1 MGFYLQ
7 GLTMGL
13 AYVAP
18 IGMQNLFVIN
28 SALTKTRR
36 KAVFTAIIVT
46 IFDVAL
52 SLSCFFGVGALMQ
65 RYEWLQLAVLAVGG
79 AVVIR
84 IGLGLIFPGLFRHG
98 NDSTSRS
105 TASTTDAEIT
115 DKRADRLAK
124 TITTACVVTWFNP
137 QAIIDGT
144 LMLGAFSATL
154 SASQASPFII
164 GVESAS
170 ALWFLGLTL
179 VISAFSQRFSPK
191 IINTLNKVCGSII
204 VLYGIKLFVEFIMAV
219 L

>member
-79 AVVIR
+79 AVVIH
-84 IGLGLIFPGLFRHG
+84 IGLGLIFPGLFRH
-98 NDSTSRS
+98 
-105 TASTTDAEIT
+105 AEIT
-115 DKRADRLAK
+115 DKRADGLAK
-124 TITTACVVTWFNP
+124 TVTTACVVTWFNP

-204 VLYGIKLFVEFIMAV
+204 VLYGIKLLVEFIMAV
-219 L
+219 R

>member
-98 NDSTSRS
+98 NDSTSHS
-105 TASTTDAEIT
+105 TASATEAEIT
-115 DKRADRLAK
+115 DKRADGLAK
-124 TITTACVVTWFNP
+124 TVTTACVVTWFNP

-204 VLYGIKLFVEFIMAV
+204 VLYGIKLLVEFIMAV
-219 L
+219 R

>member
-98 NDSTSRS
+98 NDSTSHS
-105 TASTTDAEIT
+105 TASATDTEIT
-115 DKRADRLAK
+115 DKRADGLAK
-124 TITTACVVTWFNP
+124 TVTTACVVTCS
-137 QAIIDGT
+137 T
-144 LMLGAFSATL
+144 LRQS
-154 SASQASPFII
+154 
-164 GVESAS
+164 
-170 ALWFLGLTL
+170 LT
-179 VISAFSQRFSPK
+179 AR
-191 IINTLNKVCGSII
+191 
-204 VLYGIKLFVEFIMAV
+204 
-219 L
+219 

>member
-79 AVVIR
+79 AVVIH

-98 NDSTSRS
+98 NDSTSHS
-105 TASTTDAEIT
+105 TAS
-115 DKRADRLAK
+115 ADGLAK
-124 TITTACVVTWFNP
+124 TVTTACVVTWFNP

-204 VLYGIKLFVEFIMAV
+204 VLYGIKLLVEFIMAV